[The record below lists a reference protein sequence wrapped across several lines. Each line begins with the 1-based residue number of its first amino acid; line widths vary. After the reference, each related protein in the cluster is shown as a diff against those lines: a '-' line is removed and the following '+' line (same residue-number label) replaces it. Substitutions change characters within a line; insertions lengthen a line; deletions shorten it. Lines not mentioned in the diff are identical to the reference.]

1 VFSQIY
7 KNYEVI
13 VVNDGSPDTEKLEIV
28 LECYR
33 DRIIYLKQEN
43 QGAGPAR
50 NAGLKVAR
58 GELIAFLDSDDI
70 WLPEFLES
78 QVTFLQ
84 EKNFDLVCAGAY
96 LFGIGVRPGSTFI
109 QNYHSETE
117 ATFESLING
126 RCNIITS
133 GTLAKKDAILD
144 VNGFKSY
151 KTAQDFDLWVRMALN
166 GARLGYQKKILLRY
180 RVHTEGLSGNSIQ
193 RIMREISAYSR
204 FLETLSLN
212 NRQKQIIESQIK
224 RLEGFLLIERGKSFL
239 LNENFQDAKEEFR
252 AANEYFRSVKLRAV
266 LMMLHFAPQ
275 LLVRLFK
282 WRRAG
287 DLPFIATCT
296 RRQNPNSVK

>member
-1 VFSQIY
+1 MFSQIY

-287 DLPFIATCT
+287 DLPFIETS
-296 RRQNPNSVK
+296 NSTKKS